1 MSTEAHAWNSNLDV
15 GHEAMDHEHHLQI
28 GLLSA
33 FVDAVDQRRPWMAR
47 RLADQLLQYT
57 VVHFGSEE
65 LLMEG
70 VSYPERERHA
80 GEHTTFL
87 ETIREVQRAYSA
99 GEEDLAAATAVE
111 LRAALGAHMNDA
123 DRRLAEHLRR

>member
-1 MSTEAHAWNSNLDV
+1 MTTEAHAWNSNLDV

-28 GLLSA
+28 ALLSA
-33 FVDAVDQRRPWMAR
+33 CVDAVDPRRPGMAR
-47 RLADQLLQYT
+47 RLADHLLHYS

-70 VSYPERERHA
+70 AAYPARDRHA
-80 GEHTTFL
+80 GEHASFV
-87 ETIREVQRAYSA
+87 ETIREVQRAYAA

-111 LRAALGAHMNDA
+111 LRAALGSHMNEA
-123 DRRLAEHLRR
+123 DRRLAEHVRR

>member
-1 MSTEAHAWNSNLDV
+1 MPEAHAWNANLDV
-15 GHEAMDHEHHLQI
+15 GHEAMDYEHHLQI
-28 GLLSA
+28 GLVSA

-47 RLADQLLQYT
+47 RLADQLMQYS

-70 VSYPERERHA
+70 ADYPERERHA
-80 GEHTTFL
+80 HEHAAFL
-87 ETIREVQRAYSA
+87 GTIRELQRAYDA

-111 LRAALGAHMNDA
+111 LRTAL
-123 DRRLAEHLRR
+123 

>member
-1 MSTEAHAWNSNLDV
+1 MSTEVHAWNPNLDV

-33 FVDAVDQRRPWMAR
+33 FVDAVDQGRPWMAR
-47 RLADQLLQYT
+47 RLADQLLQYS

-70 VSYPERERHA
+70 AAYPERERHA
-80 GEHTTFL
+80 GEHAAFL
-87 ETIREVQRAYSA
+87 ETIREVQRAFAA

-111 LRAALGAHMNDA
+111 LRSALGGHVNEA
-123 DRRLAEHLRR
+123 DRRLAEHVRR